1 MDVNVIWKKINDIN
15 MSTKRVVITGVG
27 MITSLAMSVPKSWSR
42 ILAGE
47 SGVKKITTFDTE
59 KLPCKIASEIPEFI
73 IDIA

>member
-1 MDVNVIWKKINDIN
+1 

-47 SGVKKITTFDTE
+47 SGVKKDYDF
-59 KLPCKIASEIPEFI
+59 
-73 IDIA
+73 